1 MEIRP
6 ARAGDFDAM
15 WGMFKTAIAAQDALP
30 FAGSFEVETF
40 RAHWLLP
47 QTPYVAVLQ
56 GRVVGMYKMGPNFP
70 DLGAHVASATY
81 VVDVLAQGQGVGRAL
96 VEHSLDRARAE
107 GFLAMQFNYVVSTNG
122 PAVALY
128 RKLGFD
134 VVGTL
139 PKAFRHGTL
148 GLVDVFVMHRF
159 L

>member
-1 MEIRP
+1 MDIRP
-6 ARAGDFDAM
+6 ARAGDFDVM
-15 WGMFKTAIAAQDALP
+15 WGMFKHAIATQDALP
-30 FAGSFEVETF
+30 FAGTFEVETF
-40 RAHWLLP
+40 RAHWF
-47 QTPYVAVLQ
+47 QD
-56 GRVVGMYKMGPNFP
+56 RVVGMYKMGPNFP

-81 VVDVLAQGQGVGRAL
+81 VVDAAARGRGVGRAL
-96 VEHSLDRARAE
+96 VEHSLERARAE

-128 RKLGFD
+128 RKLGFA

-139 PKAFRHGTL
+139 PEAFRHRES

>member
-1 MEIRP
+1 R
-6 ARAGDFDAM
+6 R
-15 WGMFKTAIAAQDALP
+15 
-30 FAGSFEVETF
+30 
-40 RAHWLLP
+40 
-47 QTPYVAVLQ
+47 
-56 GRVVGMYKMGPNFP
+56 
-70 DLGAHVASATY
+70 
-81 VVDVLAQGQGVGRAL
+81 QGVGRAL
-96 VEHSLDRARAE
+96 VEHSLERARAE

-139 PKAFRHGTL
+139 PKAFRHGQL